1 MRSLR
6 ANSTQTID
14 TIILTTYTRLQL
26 GRSIF
31 YKGIEMRKLSIFSTT
46 LTLVFAFMLPVAN
59 AEGYW
64 TSSISN
70 VAPGFNS
77 RTWTDKNQD
86 SVATKIRLD
95 DCRDSHRTHVTS
107 NTAQIQLTRRTG
119 ALQPDENRGRK
130 VFYCQGS
137 DSKSW
142 GRQPASDY
150 RFAVIRINGRE
161 ERNPVQA
168 RLSASYVRTD
178 Y

>member
-1 MRSLR
+1 MLFRKG
-6 ANSTQTID
+6 TQ
-14 TIILTTYTRLQL
+14 
-26 GRSIF
+26 
-31 YKGIEMRKLSIFSTT
+31 MRKLYIFSTT
-46 LTLVFAFMLPVAN
+46 LTLLFAFMLPVAN
-59 AEGYW
+59 AEGFW
-64 TSSISN
+64 TSSMSE

-86 SVATKIRLD
+86 ATATRIRLD
-95 DCRDSHRTHVTS
+95 DCRDSHRAHVTS

-119 ALQPDENRGRK
+119 ALQPDENRGRN
-130 VFYCQGS
+130 VFYCQS
-137 DSKSW
+137 TDSHSW

-161 ERNPVQA
+161 GRNPVQA